1 MEKGTLLY
9 IYKHFVGPNKS
20 STWFE
25 QCNMQGI
32 PSCWNSLCNYF
43 RSSATIGHVGYFW
56 YCRNGINIVPITP
69 GILYSYTNLNKSWRT
84 HSVIER
90 SLPTFSE
97 NPRVEVLEV
106 GRNWSLF
113 IANEVNDPPKNMSRI
128 LRISSTTWNMTHLC
142 STPHGAFYVW
152 TRMARVQRWMTSYI
166 SCISLSALPP
176 PPTQKRISCKSL
188 KCSSMLERVLE
199 HVLLG
204 SPGYTKK
211 TPTIFFPHPTHD
223 FWWSLSVLQL
233 TLGFLL
239 PVKLWA
245 AWQVHWLI
253 WFPFHRFMGFRTSQK
268 GT

>member
-152 TRMARVQRWMTSYI
+152 TRMARVQKMDDILYFMYFFVRP
-166 SCISLSALPP
+166 APP
-176 PPTQKRISCKSL
+176 PNPKKNQLQITEVFKYARTGTWTCVARITWL
-188 KCSSMLERVLE
+188 
-199 HVLLG
+199 H
-204 SPGYTKK
+204 KK
-211 TPTIFFPHPTHD
+211 NTYHFFPASNTRFLMVFVSATAHSWISSSCQTMSCLAGALADLVP
-223 FWWSLSVLQL
+223 LS
-233 TLGFLL
+233 
-239 PVKLWA
+239 
-245 AWQVHWLI
+245 QVHGI
-253 WFPFHRFMGFRTSQK
+253 
-268 GT
+268 